1 MENNKLVVEVDGK
14 EKEYR
19 IILNVEDVEGKNYVI
34 YTEDEVKEGDTLC
47 YAAEYE
53 IVNDKPKLKSIKDD
67 RTWEFIRD
75 LLNSLQNIGE
85 E

>member
-1 MENNKLVVEVDGK
+1 MENKLVVEIDGK

-19 IILNVEDVEGKNYVI
+19 VILNVEDVEGKNYVI
-34 YTEDEVKEGDTLC
+34 YTEDEMKDKDIIA

-53 IVNDKPKLKSIKDD
+53 MINGKPKLKSIKDD
-67 RTWEFIRD
+67 KTWEFIRD

-85 E
+85 